1 LKAIVPARQFRHKKG
16 TSFPSLLWAAICYL
30 ACGLAQAAGSYPFS
44 ISAEKSGNAHELIAR
59 NKGPAPVSLRLSL
72 NSAENVAD
80 DIHWPIFVVIRPQS
94 EFTVASISA
103 MNKSKGHR
111 FTTQASY
118 RLGNFHAIHDAR
130 SLYRIPFEDGR
141 TFIISQAANGP
152 LSTHNSKGNENAID
166 FTMPENT
173 PIVAARDGIVIDTE
187 GRNEAGGKDPALLKL
202 ANHIRILHEDE
213 TIATYAH
220 LSPNSIKVKIGQKV
234 TAGMLIG
241 LSGSTGYSSGPHLH
255 FAVHQLQRDGDQFV
269 STTVPIRFYVG
280 NPAYI
285 FAPEY
290 LQVIT
295 TDYINPGKPPVF
307 AKRKR
312 AEEARLP

>member
-1 LKAIVPARQFRHKKG
+1 MRSSSNDRIFQRLF
-16 TSFPSLLWAAICYL
+16 WAAAFLFFCNF
-30 ACGLAQAAGSYPFS
+30 AQAGGTYPFS
-44 ISAEKSGNAHELIAR
+44 LSAEKSGTSHDLVAR
-59 NKGPAPVSLRLSL
+59 NKGPSPISLRLSL

-94 EFTVASISA
+94 EMTVASLSA

-111 FTTQASY
+111 FTTQASF

-141 TFIISQAANGP
+141 TFIISQAPNGP
-152 LSTHNSKGNENAID
+152 LSTHNSKGNENAVD

-187 GRNEAGGKDPALLKL
+187 GRNEIGGKDPALLKQ

-220 LSPNSIKVKIGQKV
+220 LSPNGIKVKVGQKV

-255 FAVHQLQRDGDQFV
+255 FAVHELKREGDQF
-269 STTVPIRFYVG
+269 SSSTVPIRFYLG
-280 NPAYI
+280 NPPYV
-285 FAPEY
+285 FTPQY